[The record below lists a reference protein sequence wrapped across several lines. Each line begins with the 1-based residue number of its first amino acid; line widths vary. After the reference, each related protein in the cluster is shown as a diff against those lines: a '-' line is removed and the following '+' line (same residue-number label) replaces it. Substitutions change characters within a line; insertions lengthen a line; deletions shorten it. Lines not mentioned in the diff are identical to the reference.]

1 MHNCIQITNIHIL
14 CESTVYFFIWAD
26 MCDLNPVQPW
36 TLVVVETCTTLLL
49 LFKPSKN
56 ESVHTHT
63 HTPNITHK
71 DTHLWGTESV
81 YLIHTSLHGMTL
93 AAMSVLD
100 QYYQAKFG
108 SGLQFSHLPP
118 NNKKEILSLRHRD
131 QTCHSRVYYSL
142 KLTIAHN
149 GSTCSLKVQHITP
162 TGHLIYLTS
171 ATKEHSVSDRAKP

>member
-1 MHNCIQITNIHIL
+1 MCITAYRLQTFTFYVKVL
-14 CESTVYFFIWAD
+14 CISLSGQTCVI
-26 MCDLNPVQPW
+26 W
-36 TLVVVETCTTLLL
+36 TLCNRERWLSWKPALLCCCCSSPV
-49 LFKPSKN
+49 KMRAC
-56 ESVHTHT
+56 THT
-63 HTPNITHK
+63 HTYPQTHK